1 MPLKFIYFDLGNV
14 VLRFSHERMCA
25 QMAAVA
31 GVSAEAIWNE
41 LFKHDLKARLEAGQ
55 ISSADCY
62 EELCNRL
69 GARPER
75 AALEKAGNDIFDLN
89 PSILPLIVALE
100 TTGHRIGILSN
111 ICENHWNWVSDG
123 RFGVLPGAFEVFA
136 LSYQIGAIKPD
147 PKIYKAAAE
156 LAGVSP
162 NEIFFT
168 DDMPGHVAA
177 AREAGYDAVQYTT
190 TVALA
195 TEMRKRGIR
204 PNY

>member
-1 MPLKFIYFDLGNV
+1 MPPRFIYFDLGNV

-31 GVSAEAIWNE
+31 GVSAEKIWDA
-41 LFKHDLKARLEAGQ
+41 LFRQDLKARLEAGK

-62 EELCNRL
+62 EALCKQL
-69 GARPER
+69 GVRPDR
-75 AALEKAGNDIFDLN
+75 AALEEAGNDIFDLN
-89 PSILPLIVALE
+89 PSILPLIVGLE

-147 PKIYKAAAE
+147 PKIYRAAAE
-156 LAGVSP
+156 LAGVTP
-162 NEIFFT
+162 QEIFFT

-177 AREAGYDAVQYTT
+177 AREAGYDAVQYSTT
-190 TVALA
+190 AALA

-204 PNY
+204 SNY